1 MSINDENT
9 DLAWDI
15 VDDEHVSVSIKGM
28 KEQELRY
35 VEEEDALYMSA
46 TDPFWVYRVG
56 SEQSGPRF
64 FWMPKG
70 VWPILSYDE

>member
-56 SEQSGPRF
+56 SEQSGSTFLLDVKR
-64 FWMPKG
+64 G
-70 VWPILSYDE
+70 